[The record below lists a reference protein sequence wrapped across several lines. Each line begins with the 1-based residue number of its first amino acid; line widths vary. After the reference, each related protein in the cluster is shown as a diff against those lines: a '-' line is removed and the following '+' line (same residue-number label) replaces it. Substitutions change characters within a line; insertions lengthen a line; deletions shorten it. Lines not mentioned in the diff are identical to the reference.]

1 MHCRYSTPSTHSLL
15 ICHVHYCVSSC
26 KLHCCFCSK
35 KTLEIEPLAWRLAS
49 QEVPHTHMD
58 VCCWSCRMAG
68 SASWMTGLHIGF
80 HSGLYTSDFMGRHM
94 CDACIPSCCV
104 IPCRTHCSACC
115 HQRCILCLHASLLC
129 DSMQDALLHLQCTLP
144 PERVD
149 TFTVNG
155 VLIAAT
161 RSKQPQLLVLHQC
174 LDILQER
181 GLAWNATTWRQV
193 FRLQAGFSLCFFFGH
208 DRPIVKGIP

>member
-1 MHCRYSTPSTHSLL
+1 MH
-15 ICHVHYCVSSC
+15 
-26 KLHCCFCSK
+26 
-35 KTLEIEPLAWRLAS
+35 TL
-49 QEVPHTHMD
+49 
-58 VCCWSCRMAG
+58 
-68 SASWMTGLHIGF
+68 
-80 HSGLYTSDFMGRHM
+80 
-94 CDACIPSCCV
+94 
-104 IPCRTHCSACC
+104 
-115 HQRCILCLHASLLC
+115 LLC

-155 VLIAAT
+155 ILIAAT

-193 FRLQAGFSLCFFFGH
+193 FRLQAGFHHTSTTYYVMN
-208 DRPIVKGIP
+208 RPIVQGIIRWLPA

>member
-1 MHCRYSTPSTHSLL
+1 
-15 ICHVHYCVSSC
+15 
-26 KLHCCFCSK
+26 
-35 KTLEIEPLAWRLAS
+35 
-49 QEVPHTHMD
+49 
-58 VCCWSCRMAG
+58 
-68 SASWMTGLHIGF
+68 
-80 HSGLYTSDFMGRHM
+80 
-94 CDACIPSCCV
+94 
-104 IPCRTHCSACC
+104 
-115 HQRCILCLHASLLC
+115 
-129 DSMQDALLHLQCTLP
+129 MQDALLHLQCTLP

-193 FRLQAGFSLCFFFGH
+193 FRLQVGFHHTSTC
-208 DRPIVKGIP
+208 